1 MPETTALNPQR
12 ERSLRIM
19 EVAAQLFHE
28 QGYEAVSL
36 RDIAKGA
43 GISSGSLYYYIESK
57 QSLLVDLM
65 EESLSALLHA
75 VATAGIARV
84 HPSKQLTLLTKVFLE
99 QARRDGLPLALAFR
113 ELGRLSTQKRCEI
126 EVLLQRFTNQLAE
139 AISARCGVEA
149 SQLEC
154 WGITG
159 GILSVLKSHLYDEPW
174 LAGSHDGNM
183 LCRIV
188 DVLATELVDAHAKKT
203 PMPTVVSNG

>member
-1 MPETTALNPQR
+1 MAETTALNPHK

-19 EVAAQLFHE
+19 EVATQLFHE

-36 RDIAKGA
+36 RDIAKRA

-75 VATAGIARV
+75 VTSAGIARV
-84 HPSKQLTLLTKVFLE
+84 HPSKQLALLTNVFLE
-99 QARRDGLPLALAFR
+99 QARRDGLQLALAFR
-113 ELGRLSTQKRCEI
+113 ESGRLSTHHRGEI
-126 EVLLQRFTNQLAE
+126 DGLLLRFTDQLDQ
-139 AISARCGVEA
+139 AISARCGVDC
-149 SQLEC
+149 SYLQHM
-154 WGITG
+154 GITG

-174 LAGSHDGNM
+174 LVGSDDGNL

-188 DVLATELVDAHAKKT
+188 DVLATELVCTRGKT
-203 PMPTVVSNG
+203 GVPGVVSDV